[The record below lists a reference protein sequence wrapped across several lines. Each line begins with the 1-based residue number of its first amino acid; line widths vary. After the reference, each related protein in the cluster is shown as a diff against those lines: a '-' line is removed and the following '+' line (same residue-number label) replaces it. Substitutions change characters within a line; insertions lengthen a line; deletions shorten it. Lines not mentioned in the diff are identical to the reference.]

1 MKTRDAQRRVN
12 DGRDLTRSPL
22 PSLSRLSWRPC
33 LLSLILCLLLLFSGC
48 ATSEPETSLVAPDF
62 RVRGKIAVRDGSTG
76 FAATFDWLQADE
88 RYEITLRGPLG
99 QGHARLVGD
108 GRHVSVTSPDGV
120 VHEGEDAQALFENV
134 LGWSMPVAALR
145 HWVRGRYDPLAPA
158 AQERHDENGNLTA
171 FHQHGW
177 TVRLGRWQRH
187 YGGASGTNRVVPGRI
202 VASREE
208 RRITVVCKE
217 WWFD

>member
-1 MKTRDAQRRVN
+1 MKARDAQRRVN
-12 DGRDLTRSPL
+12 DERDLTRSPL
-22 PSLSRLSWRPC
+22 PSLSRLSC
-33 LLSLILCLLLLFSGC
+33 LSLCLPLLFLGC
-48 ATSEPETSLVAPDF
+48 ATVPETETSLAAPDF
-62 RVRGKIAVRDGSTG
+62 RVRGKIAVRDGNAG
-76 FAATFDWLQADE
+76 FAATFDWRQADE
-88 RYEITLRGPLG
+88 RYEIALHGPLG

-108 GRHVSVTSPDGV
+108 KSRVSVTSPDGI

-145 HWVRGRYDPLAPA
+145 HWVRGRYDPLASA

-177 TVRLGRWQRH
+177 TVRLGRWQR
-187 YGGASGTNRVVPGRI
+187 YSTGAGGTIRAVPGRI